1 VNGGGEW
8 EPEAANWTR
17 WARTPQHDAYWFYR
31 DAFFD
36 QLLPPP
42 GRRTIEIGCGEGRVA
57 RDLAA
62 RGHRVVGIDSS
73 LTLLHHAS
81 RESADSTYALA
92 DGATLP
98 FADGC
103 FDLAVAYNSLQVV
116 ADMAGTVR
124 EASRVIG
131 PSGRFC
137 FCVSHPLADVG
148 QFVSDEPDAAYQI
161 RGDYFAQRRVD
172 EAVEERGLKM
182 TFKGWTYS
190 LQDYS
195 VALEAAGLQIEA
207 MREPRPSVTSPR
219 FQRWKRVPLFLS
231 VRAVKTQR

>member
-1 VNGGGEW
+1 MVGVGEW
-8 EPEAANWTR
+8 EPVAAEWVR

-36 QLLPPP
+36 HILPPP
-42 GRRTIEIGCGEGRVA
+42 GQRTIEIGCGEGRVA

-62 RGHRVVGIDSS
+62 LGHRVVGIDSS
-73 LTLLHHAS
+73 LTLLHHA
-81 RESADSTYALA
+81 RVESTDASYTLA

-131 PSGRFC
+131 QGGRFC
-137 FCVSHPLADVG
+137 FCVSHPMADVG
-148 QFVSDEPDAAYQI
+148 RFVSDQADAAYEI
-161 RGDYFAQRRVD
+161 RGDYFARRRVD
-172 EAVEERGLKM
+172 DAVEKEGLTM
-182 TFKGWTYS
+182 TFTGWTYS
-190 LQDYS
+190 LEDYC
-195 VALEAAGLQIEA
+195 VALDAAGLRIEA
-207 MREPRPSVTSPR
+207 MREPRPSGAPPR
-219 FQRWKRVPLFLS
+219 FQRYERMPLFLS
-231 VRAVKTQR
+231 VRAVKS